1 MAEDTTGKSPS
12 PAPLPSQAPPPIP
25 LPTAPKD
32 PGGPGPGHGPGEDAY
47 LRRRM
52 LRRGSAGW
60 LLLTGLGVAYVVSG
74 DFSGWNIGLAE
85 GGFGGL
91 AVAMVLMGV
100 MYACLVFAL
109 AELSAILPTAGGGYG
124 FARRALGTWGGFL
137 TGTAILIE
145 YVLAP
150 AAISIFIGDYVES
163 LGLFGLES
171 GWPLL
176 LACFVIFI
184 GIHLWGV
191 GEALRFSLVVTAI
204 AVAALLIFAAGAF
217 TEFDASGLDD
227 IPVDP
232 DAFGSSSWLPFGL
245 LGIWAAFPFGMWF
258 FLGVEGVPLAAEEA
272 KDPVRSLPKALAVSM
287 GVLVLLAVLT
297 FLATTGARGSAAVQ
311 EAGNPLVVALE
322 GDDGPT
328 ALSRFVNYAGLAGLV
343 ASFFSL
349 IYAGSRQLFALSRA
363 GYLPRFLSL
372 TSRRRSPYLG
382 LLVPG
387 AIGFGLAASSGDG
400 PRMLNIAVFGA
411 TISYALMALS
421 HIVLRRR
428 EPELPRPYRT
438 PGGVV
443 TSATAFVLALSALV
457 ATFLVD
463 REAALIALGVYAVAL
478 LYFGVHSR
486 HHLVA
491 SAPEEE
497 FAALAAAEAE
507 LERGRPGGAPG

>member
-1 MAEDTTGKSPS
+1 MTLDDTKDAAA
-12 PAPLPSQAPPPIP
+12 PA
-25 LPTAPKD
+25 D
-32 PGGPGPGHGPGEDAY
+32 DY
-47 LRRRM
+47 LTRRT

-60 LLLTGLGVAYVVSG
+60 LLLTGLGVGYVVSG
-74 DFSGWNIGLAE
+74 DFSGWNIGLSQ

-91 AVAMVLMGV
+91 AIATVLMGA
-100 MYACLVFAL
+100 MYACLVYAL
-109 AELSAILPTAGGGYG
+109 AELSAILPAAGGGYG

-171 GWPLL
+171 GWPVY
-176 LACFVIFI
+176 LACFALFI

-204 AVAALLIFAAGAF
+204 AVAALLIFAVGAF
-217 TEFDASGLDD
+217 TEFHADGLND
-227 IPVDP
+227 IPVD
-232 DAFGSSSWLPFGL
+232 ASALGSNSWLPYGL

-272 KDPVRSLPKALAVSM
+272 KDPVRSMPKALSLSLLI
-287 GVLVLLAVLT
+287 LVALAVLT
-297 FLATTGARGSAAVQ
+297 FFAATGARGSAAIQ
-311 EAGNPLVVALE
+311 EAGNPLVVALQ
-322 GDDGPT
+322 GDGEPT
-328 ALSRFVNYAGLAGLV
+328 PLSRFVNYAGLAGLV

-372 TSRRRSPYLG
+372 TSRRKSPYLG
-382 LLVPG
+382 LLIPG
-387 AIGFGLAASSGDG
+387 AIGFALAAASGNG
-400 PRMLNIAVFGA
+400 ARMLNIAVFGA

-428 EPELPRPYRT
+428 EPDLPRPYRT
-438 PGGVV
+438 PGGIA
-443 TSATAFVLALSALV
+443 TSTTAFVLALSALV

-463 REAALIALGVYAVAL
+463 VTAALIALAVYAVAL
-478 LYFGVHSR
+478 AYFAFYSR

-491 SAPEEE
+491 AAPEEE

-507 LERGRPGGAPG
+507 LTRD

>member
-1 MAEDTTGKSPS
+1 MAQGTETPAGPPGGTSTGTGKGAADASG
-12 PAPLPSQAPPPIP
+12 
-25 LPTAPKD
+25 TA
-32 PGGPGPGHGPGEDAY
+32 AY
-47 LRRRM
+47 LDRRT

-74 DFSGWNIGLAE
+74 DFSGWNIGLSK

-91 AVAMVLMGV
+91 AVAMLLMGV

-145 YVLAP
+145 YILAP

-163 LGLFGLES
+163 LGLFGLTS
-171 GWPLL
+171 GWPVY
-176 LACFVIFI
+176 LACFAIFI
-184 GIHLWGV
+184 SIHLWGV

-204 AVAALLIFAAGAF
+204 AVAALLIFAIGAF
-217 TEFDASGLDD
+217 TEFDAGRLND
-227 IPVDP
+227 IPADTT
-232 DAFGSSSWLPFGL
+232 AFGSNSWLPYGL

-272 KDPVRSLPKALAVSM
+272 KDPVRSMPKALAIS
-287 GVLVLLAVLT
+287 LAVLV
-297 FLATTGARGSAAVQ
+297 FLALITFVSATGARGADAIK
-311 EAGNPLVVALE
+311 EAGNPLVVALQGGGE
-322 GDDGPT
+322 PT
-328 ALSRFVNYAGLAGLV
+328 VLSRFVNYAGLAGLV

-349 IYAGSRQLFALSRA
+349 VFAGSRQLFALSRA

-372 TSRRRSPYLG
+372 TNRRKSPYLG
-382 LLVPG
+382 LLIPG
-387 AIGFGLAASSGDG
+387 IIGFTLAAWSGNG
-400 PRMLNIAVFGA
+400 GRMLNVAVFGA

-438 PGGVV
+438 PGGAG
-443 TSATAFVLALSALV
+443 TSSVAFVLACSALV

-463 REAALIALGVYAVAL
+463 RDAAFIALGVYAVAL
-478 LYFGVHSR
+478 AYFAFYSR
-486 HHLVA
+486 HRLVA
-491 SAPEEE
+491 GAPEEE

-507 LERGRPGGAPG
+507 LRRG

>member
-1 MAEDTTGKSPS
+1 MADMAEGTETARTSP
-12 PAPLPSQAPPPIP
+12 
-25 LPTAPKD
+25 D
-32 PGGPGPGHGPGEDAY
+32 PGEPGEDGY
-47 LRRRM
+47 LERRT
-52 LRRGSAGW
+52 LRRGSAGP

-74 DFSGWNIGLAE
+74 DFSGWNFGLAE

-91 AVAMVLMGV
+91 AIAAVLMGL
-100 MYACLVFAL
+100 MYTCMVFAL
-109 AELSAILPTAGGGYG
+109 AELAAILPTAGGGYG
-124 FARRALGTWGGFL
+124 FARRALGPWGGFL

-171 GWPLL
+171 GWPVY

-191 GEALRFSLVVTAI
+191 GEALRFSLIVTAI
-204 AVAALLIFAAGAF
+204 AVTALLIFAVAAF
-217 TEFDASGLDD
+217 TDFDSGSLND
-227 IPVDP
+227 IAVDHS
-232 DAFGSSSWLPFGL
+232 AFGSSSWLPFGL

-258 FLGVEGVPLAAEEA
+258 FLGVEGVPLAAEETREPA
-272 KDPVRSLPKALAVSM
+272 RTLPKAMASSM
-287 GVLVLLAVLT
+287 GILLVLALLT
-297 FLATTGARGSAAVQ
+297 FLAATGARGADAVQ
-311 EAGNPLVVALE
+311 DAGNPLVEALQP
-322 GDDGPT
+322 DGEPT
-328 ALSRFVNYAGLAGLV
+328 TLSRVVNYAGLAGLV

-349 IYAGSRQLFALSRA
+349 IFAGSRQLFALSRA

-372 TSRRRSPYLG
+372 TSRRKAPYLG

-387 AIGFGLAASSGDG
+387 AIGFGLAAWSGDG
-400 PRMLNIAVFGA
+400 ARMLNVAVFGA
-411 TISYALMALS
+411 TISYALMSLS

-428 EPELPRPYRT
+428 EPGLDRPYRT

-443 TSATAFVLALSALV
+443 TSSIAFLLACSALV

-463 REAALIALGVYAVAL
+463 KDAAFIALGVYAVAL
-478 LYFGVHSR
+478 AYFAFYSR
-486 HHLVA
+486 HRLVA

-497 FAALAAAEAE
+497 FAALAEAEAE
-507 LERGRPGGAPG
+507 LSRD

>member
-1 MAEDTTGKSPS
+1 MAQGTETPAGPPGGTSTGTGKGAADASG
-12 PAPLPSQAPPPIP
+12 
-25 LPTAPKD
+25 TA
-32 PGGPGPGHGPGEDAY
+32 AY
-47 LRRRM
+47 LDRRT

-74 DFSGWNIGLAE
+74 DFSGWNIGLSK

-91 AVAMVLMGV
+91 AVAMLLMGV

-145 YVLAP
+145 YILAP
-150 AAISIFIGDYVES
+150 AAISLFIGDYVES
-163 LGLFGLES
+163 LGLFGLTS
-171 GWPLL
+171 SWPVY
-176 LACFVIFI
+176 LACFAIFI
-184 GIHLWGV
+184 SIHLWGV

-204 AVAALLIFAAGAF
+204 AVAALLIFAIGAF
-217 TEFDASGLDD
+217 TEFDAGRLND
-227 IPVDP
+227 IPADTT
-232 DAFGSSSWLPFGL
+232 AFGSNSWLPYGL

-272 KDPVRSLPKALAVSM
+272 KDPVRSMPKALAIS
-287 GVLVLLAVLT
+287 LAVLV
-297 FLATTGARGSAAVQ
+297 FLALITFVSATGARGADAIK
-311 EAGNPLVVALE
+311 EAGNPLVVALQGGGE
-322 GDDGPT
+322 PT
-328 ALSRFVNYAGLAGLV
+328 VLSRFVNYAGLAGLV

-349 IYAGSRQLFALSRA
+349 VFAGSRQLFALSRA
-363 GYLPRFLSL
+363 GYLPRSLSL
-372 TSRRRSPYLG
+372 TNRRKSPYLG
-382 LLVPG
+382 LLIPG
-387 AIGFGLAASSGDG
+387 IIGFTLAAWSGNG
-400 PRMLNIAVFGA
+400 GRMLNVAVFGA

-438 PGGVV
+438 PGGAG
-443 TSATAFVLALSALV
+443 TSSVAFVLACSALV

-463 REAALIALGVYAVAL
+463 RDAAFIALGVYAVAL
-478 LYFGVHSR
+478 AYFAFYSR
-486 HHLVA
+486 HRLVA
-491 SAPEEE
+491 GAPEEE

-507 LERGRPGGAPG
+507 LRRG

>member
-1 MAEDTTGKSPS
+1 MTLDETSGSTTGST
-12 PAPLPSQAPPPIP
+12 APPQ
-25 LPTAPKD
+25 
-32 PGGPGPGHGPGEDAY
+32 DAY
-47 LRRRM
+47 LARRA

-74 DFSGWNIGLAE
+74 DFSGWNIGLSK

-91 AVAMVLMGV
+91 AVATVLMGA

-145 YVLAP
+145 YILAP

-171 GWPLL
+171 GWPVQLV
-176 LACFVIFI
+176 CFALFI

-204 AVAALLIFAAGAF
+204 AVTALVVFAIGALTDF
-217 TEFDASGLDD
+217 RLDGLND
-227 IPVDP
+227 IPVEEG
-232 DAFGSSSWLPFGL
+232 AFGANSWLPFGL

-272 KDPVRSLPKALAVSM
+272 KDPVQSMPRALATAM
-287 GVLVLLAVLT
+287 GVLVLLAVVT
-297 FLATTGARGSAAVQ
+297 FLAATGARGAAAVQ
-311 EAGNPLVVALE
+311 DAGNPLVVALQ
-322 GDDGPT
+322 GDGEPT

-372 TSRRRSPYLG
+372 TSRRKSPYLG
-382 LLVPG
+382 LLIPG
-387 AIGFGLAASSGDG
+387 AIGFALAAGTGDG
-400 PRMLNIAVFGA
+400 ARMLNIAVFGA

-428 EPELPRPYRT
+428 EPGLHRPYRT
-438 PGGVV
+438 PGGTA
-443 TSATAFVLALSALV
+443 TSSVAFVLALSALV

-463 REAALIALGVYAVAL
+463 RTAAFMALGVYVIAL
-478 LYFGVHSR
+478 AYFAFYSR
-486 HHLVA
+486 HRLVA
-491 SAPEEE
+491 KAPEEE

-507 LERGRPGGAPG
+507 LGRD

>member
-1 MAEDTTGKSPS
+1 MADGTTSRT
-12 PAPLPSQAPPPIP
+12 APPVSPRS
-25 LPTAPKD
+25 A
-32 PGGPGPGHGPGEDAY
+32 GGDGDAY
-47 LRRRM
+47 LNRRT

-74 DFSGWNIGLAE
+74 DFSGWNIGLSK

-91 AVAMVLMGV
+91 AAATLLMGV

-145 YVLAP
+145 YILAP

-171 GWPLL
+171 GWPVY
-176 LACFVIFI
+176 LACFAVFI

-191 GEALRFSLVVTAI
+191 GEALRFSLIVTAI
-204 AVAALLIFAAGAF
+204 AVAALLIFAVGAF
-217 TEFDASGLDD
+217 TEFSADGLDD

-232 DAFGSSSWLPFGL
+232 EALGSSSWLPFGL

-272 KDPVRSLPKALAVSM
+272 KDPVRSMPRALAVSM
-287 GVLVLLAVLT
+287 SILVLLAVLT
-297 FLATTGARGSAAVQ
+297 FFAATGARGSAAIQ
-311 EAGNPLVVALE
+311 EAGNPLVVALQ
-322 GDDGPT
+322 GDGDPT

-372 TSRRRSPYLG
+372 TSRRKSPYLG
-382 LLVPG
+382 LLIPG
-387 AIGFGLAASSGDG
+387 AIGFALAAGTG
-400 PRMLNIAVFGA
+400 NGARMLNIAVFGA
-411 TISYALMALS
+411 TISYAMMALS
-421 HIVLRRR
+421 HIALRRR
-428 EPELPRPYRT
+428 EPGLHRPYRT
-438 PGGVV
+438 PGGVL
-443 TSATAFVLALSALV
+443 TSSTAFALALAALV

-463 REAALIALGVYAVAL
+463 KDAALIALLVYAVAL
-478 LYFGVHSR
+478 AYFAFYSR
-486 HHLVA
+486 HRLVA
-491 SAPEEE
+491 QAPEEE

-507 LERGRPGGAPG
+507 LERK

>member
-1 MAEDTTGKSPS
+1 MAEGITQHPAEPPTTS
-12 PAPLPSQAPPPIP
+12 
-25 LPTAPKD
+25 
-32 PGGPGPGHGPGEDAY
+32 GGPGAPDPGAADPGAAY
-47 LRRRM
+47 LRRRT
-52 LRRGSAGW
+52 LRQGSAGW

-74 DFSGWNIGLAE
+74 DFSGWNIGLSE

-91 AVAMVLMGV
+91 AIAMLLMGV

-163 LGLFGLES
+163 LRLFGLES
-171 GWPLL
+171 GWPVYLV
-176 LACFVIFI
+176 CFALFI

-191 GEALRFSLVVTAI
+191 GEALRFSLVVTAV
-204 AVAALLIFAAGAF
+204 AVAALLIFAVGAF
-217 TEFDASGLDD
+217 TEFSADGLND
-227 IPVDP
+227 IPVDQN
-232 DAFGSSSWLPFGL
+232 AFGASSWLPFGL

-272 KDPVRSLPKALAVSM
+272 KDPVRSMPKALATS
-287 GVLVLLAVLT
+287 LAVLVVLAVVT
-297 FLATTGARGSAAVQ
+297 FLAASGARGSAAIQ

-322 GDDGPT
+322 GGGEPT

-372 TSRRRSPYLG
+372 TSRRKSPYLG
-382 LLVPG
+382 LLIPG
-387 AIGFGLAASSGDG
+387 AIGFALAASTGDG
-400 PRMLNIAVFGA
+400 ARMLNMAVFGA

-438 PGGVV
+438 PGGAL
-443 TSATAFVLALSALV
+443 TSSVAFVLALFALV

-463 REAALIALGVYAVAL
+463 REAAFIALGVYAVAL
-478 LYFGVHSR
+478 AYFALYSR

-491 SAPEEE
+491 RAPEEE

-507 LERGRPGGAPG
+507 LGRS

>member
-1 MAEDTTGKSPS
+1 MADGTESSRTPVSSPG
-12 PAPLPSQAPPPIP
+12 AAPPS
-25 LPTAPKD
+25 
-32 PGGPGPGHGPGEDAY
+32 GGEAPGEDAY
-47 LRRRM
+47 LERRT
-52 LRRGSAGW
+52 LRRGSAGP

-74 DFSGWNIGLAE
+74 DFSGWNFGLAE

-91 AVAMVLMGV
+91 AIAAVLMGL
-100 MYACLVFAL
+100 MYTCMVFAL
-109 AELSAILPTAGGGYG
+109 AELAAILPTAGGGYG

-171 GWPLL
+171 GWPVY

-191 GEALRFSLVVTAI
+191 GEALRFSLIVTAI
-204 AVAALLIFAAGAF
+204 AVAALLIFALGAF
-217 TEFDASGLDD
+217 TEFDSGSLDD
-227 IPVDP
+227 IPVDHS
-232 DAFGSSSWLPFGL
+232 ALGASSWLPFGL
-245 LGIWAAFPFGMWF
+245 LGIWSAFPFGMWF
-258 FLGVEGVPLAAEEA
+258 FLGVEGVPLAAEETR
-272 KDPVRSLPKALAVSM
+272 DPARTLPKAMAWSVAIL
-287 GVLVLLAVLT
+287 LVLALLT
-297 FLATTGARGSAAVQ
+297 FLAATGARGANAVQ
-311 EAGNPLVVALE
+311 DAGNPLVEALQP
-322 GDDGPT
+322 DGEAT
-328 ALSRFVNYAGLAGLV
+328 TLSRIVNYAGLAGLV

-372 TSRRRSPYLG
+372 TTRRKAPYLG

-387 AIGFGLAASSGDG
+387 ALGFALAAATGDG
-400 PRMLNIAVFGA
+400 ARMLNVAVFGA
-411 TISYALMALS
+411 TISYALMSLS

-428 EPELPRPYRT
+428 EPGLHRPYRT

-443 TSATAFVLALSALV
+443 TSSVAFVLACSALV

-463 REAALIALGVYAVAL
+463 KDAAFIALGVYAVAL
-478 LYFGVHSR
+478 AYFAFYSR
-486 HHLVA
+486 HRLVA
-491 SAPEEE
+491 AAPEEE
-497 FAALAAAEAE
+497 FAALAEAEAE
-507 LERGRPGGAPG
+507 LSRD

>member
-1 MAEDTTGKSPS
+1 MADGTESRTPLSDAPPGADASVSPS
-12 PAPLPSQAPPPIP
+12 SP
-25 LPTAPKD
+25 D
-32 PGGPGPGHGPGEDAY
+32 DGY
-47 LRRRM
+47 LERRS
-52 LRRGSAGW
+52 LRRGSSGP

-74 DFSGWNIGLAE
+74 DFSGWNLGLQE

-91 AVAMVLMGV
+91 AIAALIMGV
-100 MYACLVFAL
+100 MYTCMVFSL
-109 AELSAILPTAGGGYG
+109 AELAAILPTAGGGYG

-150 AAISIFIGDYVES
+150 AAISLFIGDYVES
-163 LGLFGLES
+163 LKLFGLES
-171 GWPLL
+171 GWPVY

-191 GEALRFSLVVTAI
+191 GEALRFSLIVTAV
-204 AVAALLIFAAGAF
+204 AVAALLIFAVAAF
-217 TEFDASGLDD
+217 TDFDAGSLND
-227 IPVDP
+227 IPVDH
-232 DAFGSSSWLPFGL
+232 DAFGANSWLPFGI

-258 FLGVEGVPLAAEEA
+258 FLGVEGVPLAAEETR
-272 KDPVRSLPKALAVSM
+272 DPARTLPKAMAAAM
-287 GVLVLLAVLT
+287 GVLLLLALVT
-297 FLATTGARGSAAVQ
+297 FLAATGARGSAAIQ
-311 EAGNPLVVALE
+311 EAGNPLVEALQP
-322 GDDGPT
+322 DGEPT
-328 ALSRFVNYAGLAGLV
+328 VLSRIVNYAGLAGLV

-372 TSRRRSPYLG
+372 TSRRKAPYLG

-387 AIGFGLAASSGDG
+387 ALGFALAAWSGDSA
-400 PRMLNIAVFGA
+400 RMLNVAVFGA

-428 EPELPRPYRT
+428 EPLLHRPYRT
-438 PGGVV
+438 PGGVL
-443 TSATAFVLALSALV
+443 TSSVAFVLALSALV

-463 REAALIALGVYAVAL
+463 KDAAFIALGVYAVAL
-478 LYFGVHSR
+478 AYFALYSR
-486 HHLVA
+486 HRLVA
-491 SAPEEE
+491 TAPEEE

-507 LERGRPGGAPG
+507 LSRD

>member
-1 MAEDTTGKSPS
+1 MTLEESTGNASGGTSGGNPGGTTP
-12 PAPLPSQAPPPIP
+12 
-25 LPTAPKD
+25 PKD
-32 PGGPGPGHGPGEDAY
+32 DY
-47 LRRRM
+47 LARRA

-74 DFSGWNIGLAE
+74 DFSGWNIGLSK

-91 AVAMVLMGV
+91 AVATVLMGA

-124 FARRALGTWGGFL
+124 FARRALGTRGGFL

-171 GWPLL
+171 GWPVYLV
-176 LACFVIFI
+176 CFALFI

-191 GEALRFSLVVTAI
+191 GEALRFSLIVTAI
-204 AVAALLIFAAGAF
+204 AVTALVVFALGALTDF
-217 TEFDASGLDD
+217 HVDGLND
-227 IPVDP
+227 IPVDHE
-232 DAFGSSSWLPFGL
+232 AFGSNSWLPFGL

-272 KDPVRSLPKALAVSM
+272 KDPVRSMPRALSISM
-287 GVLVLLAVLT
+287 GILVLLAVVT
-297 FLATTGARGSAAVQ
+297 FLAATGARGSAAVQ
-311 EAGNPLVVALE
+311 EAGNPLVVALQ
-322 GDDGPT
+322 GDGEPT

-372 TSRRRSPYLG
+372 TSRRKSPYLG
-382 LLVPG
+382 LLIPG
-387 AIGFGLAASSGDG
+387 AIGFALAAGTG
-400 PRMLNIAVFGA
+400 NGARMLNIAVFGA

-428 EPELPRPYRT
+428 EPGLHRPYRT
-438 PGGVV
+438 PGGIV
-443 TSATAFVLALSALV
+443 TSSVAFVLALSALV

-463 REAALIALGVYAVAL
+463 RTAAFMALGVYVIAL
-478 LYFGVHSR
+478 AYFAFYSR

-491 SAPEEE
+491 GAPEEE

-507 LERGRPGGAPG
+507 LARD

>member
-1 MAEDTTGKSPS
+1 MAKDDIED
-12 PAPLPSQAPPPIP
+12 
-25 LPTAPKD
+25 
-32 PGGPGPGHGPGEDAY
+32 DAY
-47 LRRRM
+47 LNRRT

-74 DFSGWNIGLAE
+74 DFSGWNVGLAE

-91 AVAMVLMGV
+91 AIATVLMGT

-171 GWPLL
+171 GWPVY
-176 LACFVIFI
+176 LACFAVFI

-204 AVAALLIFAAGAF
+204 AVAALLIFAVGAF
-217 TEFDASGLDD
+217 TEFDAGGLNDV
-227 IPVDP
+227 PVDE
-232 DAFGSSSWLPFGL
+232 DALGASSWLPFGL

-272 KDPVRSLPKALAVSM
+272 KDPVRSMPRALAISLTI
-287 GVLVLLAVLT
+287 LVALAVLT
-297 FLATTGARGSAAVQ
+297 FFAATGAGGANAIKD
-311 EAGNPLVVALE
+311 AGNPLVVALE
-322 GDDGPT
+322 GAGDPT

-372 TSRRRSPYLG
+372 TSRRKSPYLG
-382 LLVPG
+382 LLIPG
-387 AIGFGLAASSGDG
+387 AIGFALAASTGNG
-400 PRMLNIAVFGA
+400 ARMLNIAVFGA

-428 EPELPRPYRT
+428 EPALPRPYRT
-438 PGGVV
+438 PGGVL
-443 TSATAFVLALSALV
+443 TSSVAFVLALSALV

-463 REAALIALGVYAVAL
+463 KEAALMALGVYVVAL
-478 LYFGVHSR
+478 AYFALYSR

-491 SAPEEE
+491 NAPEEE

-507 LERGRPGGAPG
+507 LSRD

>member
-1 MAEDTTGKSPS
+1 MADDIEARLAAV
-12 PAPLPSQAPPPIP
+12 PAPTTSP
-25 LPTAPKD
+25 D
-32 PGGPGPGHGPGEDAY
+32 GGDSPDEY
-47 LRRRM
+47 LARRT

-74 DFSGWNIGLAE
+74 DFSGWNVGLDK

-91 AVAMVLMGV
+91 AIATVLMGA
-100 MYACLVFAL
+100 MYACLVFSL
-109 AELSAILPTAGGGYG
+109 AELSTILPTAGGGYG
-124 FARRALGTWGGFL
+124 FARRALGPWGGFL

-145 YVLAP
+145 YILAP
-150 AAISIFIGDYVES
+150 AAIVIFIGDYVES
-163 LGLFGLES
+163 LGLFGLTS
-171 GWPLL
+171 SWPVYLG
-176 LACFVIFI
+176 CFVIFI
-184 GIHLWGV
+184 GVHLWGV

-204 AVAALLIFAAGAF
+204 AVAALLIFAVGAF
-217 TEFDASGLDD
+217 TEFDASGLNN
-227 IPVDP
+227 IPVDTN
-232 DAFGSSSWLPFGL
+232 AFGSNSWLPLGV

-272 KDPVRSLPKALAVSM
+272 KDPVRSMPKALSISM
-287 GVLVLLAVLT
+287 GILALLALIT
-297 FLATTGARGSAAVQ
+297 FFAATGAQGADAVKA
-311 EAGNPLVVALE
+311 AGNPLVVALE
-322 GDDGPT
+322 GDGGPT

-372 TSRRRSPYLG
+372 TSKRKAPYLG
-382 LLVPG
+382 LIIPG
-387 AIGFGLAASSGDG
+387 AIGFALAAATGNG
-400 PRMLNIAVFGA
+400 ARMLNIAVFGA

-428 EPELPRPYRT
+428 EPDLERPYRT
-438 PGGVV
+438 PGGIV
-443 TSATAFVLALSALV
+443 TSSVAFALALSALV

-463 REAALIALGVYAVAL
+463 KDAALIALAVYAVAL
-478 LYFGVHSR
+478 AYFAFYSR

-497 FAALAAAEAE
+497 FAALAEAEAE
-507 LERGRPGGAPG
+507 LSRD

>member
-1 MAEDTTGKSPS
+1 MADGTKSSQSSPDT
-12 PAPLPSQAPPPIP
+12 
-25 LPTAPKD
+25 
-32 PGGPGPGHGPGEDAY
+32 GPESAEAY
-47 LRRRM
+47 LQARS

-74 DFSGWNIGLAE
+74 DYAGWNFGLAE

-91 AVAMVLMGV
+91 AIATVLMGT
-100 MYACLVFAL
+100 MYTCLVFSL
-109 AELSAILPTAGGGYG
+109 AELSSILPTAGGGYG

-145 YVLAP
+145 YILAP
-150 AAISIFIGDYVES
+150 AAIAVFIGGYVES
-163 LGLFGLES
+163 LGLFGIEA
-171 GWPLL
+171 GWPVYLV
-176 LACFVIFI
+176 CFALFI

-191 GEALRFSLVVTAI
+191 GEALRFSFIVTGI
-204 AVAALLIFAAGAF
+204 AVAALLVFCIGAF
-217 TEFDASGLDD
+217 THFGDASLNDVA
-227 IPVDP
+227 VDGS
-232 DAFGSSSWLPFGL
+232 AFGSSAWLPLGL

-272 KDPVRSLPKALAVSM
+272 RDPVRAMPKALAWSI
-287 GVLVLLAVLT
+287 GILVLLALLT
-297 FLATTGARGSAAVQ
+297 LIPAAGAAGSDAIKDAD
-311 EAGNPLVVALE
+311 NPLVAALQTATGGE
-322 GDDGPT
+322 PT
-328 ALSRFVNYAGLAGLV
+328 MLSRVVNYAGLAGLV

-372 TSRRRSPYLG
+372 TSRRKAPYLG

-387 AIGFGLAASSGDG
+387 VIGFGLAAYTGDG
-400 PRMLNIAVFGA
+400 ARMLNIAVFGA
-411 TISYALMALS
+411 AISYVLMSLS

-438 PGGVV
+438 PGGLV
-443 TSATAFVLALSALV
+443 TSSVAFVLACSAVV

-463 REAALIALGVYAVAL
+463 PTAAGIALVLYVVAVAYFA
-478 LYFGVHSR
+478 LYSR

-491 SAPEEE
+491 AAPEEE

-507 LERGRPGGAPG
+507 LERDSDGDDPAPAPHARS

>member
-1 MAEDTTGKSPS
+1 MTLEDTTGSTPGGTT
-12 PAPLPSQAPPPIP
+12 P
-25 LPTAPKD
+25 PKD
-32 PGGPGPGHGPGEDAY
+32 DY
-47 LRRRM
+47 LERRA

-74 DFSGWNIGLAE
+74 DFSGWNIGLSK

-91 AVAMVLMGV
+91 AIATVLMGA

-145 YVLAP
+145 YILAP

-171 GWPLL
+171 GWPVYLV
-176 LACFVIFI
+176 CFALFI

-204 AVAALLIFAAGAF
+204 AVAALVVFALGALTDF
-217 TEFDASGLDD
+217 HVDGLND
-227 IPVDP
+227 IPVDGE
-232 DAFGSSSWLPFGL
+232 AFGSNSWLPYGL

-272 KDPVRSLPKALAVSM
+272 KDPVRSMPKALAISM
-287 GVLVLLAVLT
+287 GVLVLLAVMT
-297 FLATTGARGSAAVQ
+297 FFAATGARGSAAVA
-311 EAGNPLVVALE
+311 EAGNPLVVALQ
-322 GDDGPT
+322 GDGDPT

-372 TSRRRSPYLG
+372 TSRRKSPYLG
-382 LLVPG
+382 LLIPG
-387 AIGFGLAASSGDG
+387 AIGFALAAGTGDG
-400 PRMLNIAVFGA
+400 ARMLNIAVFGA

-428 EPELPRPYRT
+428 EPGLHRPYRT
-438 PGGVV
+438 PGGIA
-443 TSATAFVLALSALV
+443 TSSVAFVLALSALV

-463 REAALIALGVYAVAL
+463 RTAAFMALGVYVIAL
-478 LYFGVHSR
+478 AYFAFYSR

-491 SAPEEE
+491 RAPEEE

-507 LERGRPGGAPG
+507 LERD

>member
-1 MAEDTTGKSPS
+1 MATDGPTAHEATA
-12 PAPLPSQAPPPIP
+12 APGAPP
-25 LPTAPKD
+25 A
-32 PGGPGPGHGPGEDAY
+32 GGTTPPPPSSHDSDY
-47 LRRRM
+47 LKRRA

-74 DFSGWNIGLAE
+74 DFSGWNVGLSK

-91 AVAMVLMGV
+91 AIATLLMGV

-145 YVLAP
+145 YILAP

-163 LGLFGLES
+163 LDLFGLTS
-171 GWPLL
+171 GWPVY
-176 LACFVIFI
+176 LACFVLFI

-204 AVAALLIFAAGAF
+204 AVAALLIFAVGAF
-217 TEFDASGLDD
+217 TEFSADGLND
-227 IPVDP
+227 IPVDEG
-232 DAFGSSSWLPFGL
+232 ALGANSWLPFGL
-245 LGIWAAFPFGMWF
+245 LGIWSAFPFGMWF

-272 KDPVRSLPKALAVSM
+272 KDPVRSMPRALSIAM
-287 GVLVLLAVLT
+287 GVLVLLAMLT
-297 FLATTGARGSAAVQ
+297 FFAATGARGAAAVQ
-311 EAGNPLVVALE
+311 DAGNPLVVALQ
-322 GDDGPT
+322 GDGAAT
-328 ALSRFVNYAGLAGLV
+328 GLSRFVNYAGLAGLV

-372 TSRRRSPYLG
+372 TSRRKAPYLG
-382 LLVPG
+382 LLIPG
-387 AIGFGLAASSGDG
+387 AIGFALAASTGNG
-400 PRMLNIAVFGA
+400 ARMLNIAVFGA

-421 HIVLRRR
+421 HVVLRRR

-438 PGGVV
+438 PGGVA
-443 TSATAFVLALSALV
+443 TSGTALVLALFALV

-463 REAALIALGVYAVAL
+463 VTAAVIALVVYVVAL
-478 LYFGVHSR
+478 GYFALYSR
-486 HHLVA
+486 HRLVA

-507 LERGRPGGAPG
+507 LERP

>member
-1 MAEDTTGKSPS
+1 MTLEDTSGTTGKT
-12 PAPLPSQAPPPIP
+12 
-25 LPTAPKD
+25 TAPD
-32 PGGPGPGHGPGEDAY
+32 DY
-47 LRRRM
+47 LERRT

-74 DFSGWNIGLAE
+74 DFSGWNIGLSK

-91 AVAMVLMGV
+91 AIATVLMGA
-100 MYACLVFAL
+100 MYACLVFSL

-171 GWPLL
+171 GWPVYLV
-176 LACFVIFI
+176 CFALFI

-191 GEALRFSLVVTAI
+191 GEALRFSLIVTAV
-204 AVAALLIFAAGAF
+204 AVAALLVFALGALSDF
-217 TEFDASGLDD
+217 HVDGLND
-227 IPVDP
+227 IPVDA
-232 DAFGSSSWLPFGL
+232 DATGASSWLPFGL

-272 KDPVRSLPKALAVSM
+272 KDPVRSMPRALALSM
-287 GVLVLLAVLT
+287 GILVVLAVVT
-297 FLATTGARGSAAVQ
+297 FFAATGARGSAAVQ
-311 EAGNPLVVALE
+311 EAGNPLVVALQ
-322 GDDGPT
+322 GDGEPT

-372 TSRRRSPYLG
+372 TSRRKSPYLG
-382 LLVPG
+382 LLIPG
-387 AIGFGLAASSGDG
+387 AIGFALAAGTG
-400 PRMLNIAVFGA
+400 NGARMLNIAVFGA

-428 EPELPRPYRT
+428 EPGLPRPYRT

-443 TSATAFVLALSALV
+443 TSSTAFVLALSALV

-463 REAALIALGVYAVAL
+463 KDAAFIALAVYVIAL
-478 LYFGVHSR
+478 AYFAFYSR

-507 LERGRPGGAPG
+507 LER

>member
-1 MAEDTTGKSPS
+1 MTVEETSRST
-12 PAPLPSQAPPPIP
+12 PAG
-25 LPTAPKD
+25 D
-32 PGGPGPGHGPGEDAY
+32 DY
-47 LRRRM
+47 LARRT

-74 DFSGWNIGLAE
+74 DFSGWNIGLSE

-91 AVAMVLMGV
+91 AIAMVLMGT
-100 MYACLVFAL
+100 MYACLVFSL

-171 GWPLL
+171 GWPVYLV
-176 LACFVIFI
+176 CFALFI

-191 GEALRFSLVVTAI
+191 GEALRFSLVVTAV
-204 AVAALLIFAAGAF
+204 AVAALLVFALGALSDF
-217 TEFDASGLDD
+217 HVSGLND
-227 IPVDP
+227 IPVDAT
-232 DAFGSSSWLPFGL
+232 AFGSNSWLPFGL

-272 KDPVRSLPKALAVSM
+272 KDPVRSMPRALALSM
-287 GVLVLLAVLT
+287 GVLVLLAVVT
-297 FLATTGARGSAAVQ
+297 FLAATGARGSAAIQ
-311 EAGNPLVVALE
+311 EAGNPLVVALQ
-322 GDDGPT
+322 GDGEPT

-372 TSRRRSPYLG
+372 TSRRKAPYLG
-382 LLVPG
+382 LLIPG
-387 AIGFGLAASSGDG
+387 AIGFALAAGTGDG
-400 PRMLNIAVFGA
+400 ARMLNIAVFGA

-421 HIVLRRR
+421 HIVLRHR
-428 EPELPRPYRT
+428 EPGLARPYRT
-438 PGGVV
+438 PGGVL
-443 TSATAFVLALSALV
+443 TSSVAFVLALSALV

-463 REAALIALGVYAVAL
+463 KDAALIALGVYVLALGYFAV
-478 LYFGVHSR
+478 YSR

-491 SAPEEE
+491 RAPEEE
-497 FAALAAAEAE
+497 FAALATAEAE
-507 LERGRPGGAPG
+507 LARD

>member
-1 MAEDTTGKSPS
+1 MTLEETKDTAG
-12 PAPLPSQAPPPIP
+12 PAGS
-25 LPTAPKD
+25 D
-32 PGGPGPGHGPGEDAY
+32 DY
-47 LRRRM
+47 LERRA

-60 LLLTGLGVAYVVSG
+60 LLLTGLGVGYVVSG

-91 AVAMVLMGV
+91 AIATVLMGV
-100 MYACLVFAL
+100 MYACLVYAL
-109 AELSAILPTAGGGYG
+109 AELSAILPAAGGGYG

-145 YVLAP
+145 YILAP

-171 GWPLL
+171 GWPVY
-176 LACFVIFI
+176 LACFALFI

-191 GEALRFSLVVTAI
+191 GEALRFSLIVTAI

-217 TEFDASGLDD
+217 TDFRVDGLDD
-227 IPVDP
+227 IPVDAS
-232 DAFGSSSWLPFGL
+232 AFGSNSWLPFGL

-272 KDPVRSLPKALAVSM
+272 KDPVRSMPRALSLSM
-287 GVLVLLAVLT
+287 MILVLLAVLT
-297 FLATTGARGSAAVQ
+297 FFAATGARGSAAIQ
-311 EAGNPLVVALE
+311 DAGNPLVIALQ
-322 GDDGPT
+322 GDGDPT

-372 TSRRRSPYLG
+372 TSRRKSPYLG
-382 LLVPG
+382 LLIPG
-387 AIGFGLAASSGDG
+387 AIGFALAAGTG
-400 PRMLNIAVFGA
+400 NGARMLNIAVFGA

-428 EPELPRPYRT
+428 EPDLPRPYRT
-438 PGGVV
+438 PGGVL
-443 TSATAFVLALSALV
+443 TSSVALVLALSALV

-463 REAALIALGVYAVAL
+463 VDAALIALGVYVVAL
-478 LYFGVHSR
+478 AYFAFYSR
-486 HHLVA
+486 HRLVA
-491 SAPEEE
+491 NAPEEE

-507 LERGRPGGAPG
+507 LERN

>member
-1 MAEDTTGKSPS
+1 MAEGTDTD
-12 PAPLPSQAPPPIP
+12 LR
-25 LPTAPKD
+25 TAPSASAKD
-32 PGGPGPGHGPGEDAY
+32 AQDDY
-47 LRRRM
+47 LHRRT

-74 DFSGWNIGLAE
+74 DFSGWNIGLSK

-91 AVAMVLMGV
+91 AAATVLMGI
-100 MYACLVFAL
+100 MYACLVFSL

-145 YVLAP
+145 YILAP
-150 AAISIFIGDYVES
+150 AAISLFIGDYVES
-163 LGLFGLES
+163 LGLFGLTS
-171 GWPLL
+171 GWPVY
-176 LACFVIFI
+176 LACFAIFI

-204 AVAALLIFAAGAF
+204 AVAALLVFAIGAF
-217 TEFDASGLDD
+217 TDFDASRLND
-227 IPVDP
+227 IPVD
-232 DAFGSSSWLPFGL
+232 ASALGSSSWLPFGV

-272 KDPVRSLPKALAVSM
+272 KDPVRSMPRALAISLSI
-287 GVLVLLAVLT
+287 LVLLAVVT
-297 FLATTGARGSAAVQ
+297 FFAATGAHGSAALKD
-311 EAGNPLVVALE
+311 AGNPLVVALQ

-349 IYAGSRQLFALSRA
+349 IFAGSRQLFALSRA

-372 TSRRRSPYLG
+372 TSRRKSPYLG
-382 LLVPG
+382 LLIPG
-387 AIGFGLAASSGDG
+387 AIGFALAAWSGNG
-400 PRMLNIAVFGA
+400 GRMLNVAVFGA

-421 HIVLRRR
+421 HLVLRRR
-428 EPELPRPYRT
+428 EPGLERPYRT
-438 PGGVV
+438 PGGVL
-443 TSATAFVLALSALV
+443 TSSVAFVLALFALV

-463 REAALIALGVYAVAL
+463 KDAAFIALGVYAIAL
-478 LYFGVHSR
+478 AYFAFYSR
-486 HHLVA
+486 HRLVA
-491 SAPEEE
+491 HAPEEE

-507 LERGRPGGAPG
+507 LARD

>member
-1 MAEDTTGKSPS
+1 MTLEDTTP
-12 PAPLPSQAPPPIP
+12 
-25 LPTAPKD
+25 PKD
-32 PGGPGPGHGPGEDAY
+32 DY
-47 LRRRM
+47 LERRA

-74 DFSGWNIGLAE
+74 DFSGWNIGLSK

-91 AVAMVLMGV
+91 AVATVLMGA

-145 YVLAP
+145 YILAP

-171 GWPLL
+171 GWPVYLV
-176 LACFVIFI
+176 CFALFI

-191 GEALRFSLVVTAI
+191 GEALRFSLVVTAV
-204 AVAALLIFAAGAF
+204 AVAALVVFALGALTDF
-217 TEFDASGLDD
+217 HVDGLND
-227 IPVDP
+227 IPVDG
-232 DAFGSSSWLPFGL
+232 DAFGSNSWLPFGL

-272 KDPVRSLPKALAVSM
+272 KDPVRSMPRALAISM
-287 GVLVLLAVLT
+287 GVLVLLAVTT
-297 FLATTGARGSAAVQ
+297 FFAATGARGAAAVQ
-311 EAGNPLVVALE
+311 EAGNPLVVALQ
-322 GDDGPT
+322 GDGEPT

-372 TSRRRSPYLG
+372 TSRRKSPYLG
-382 LLVPG
+382 LLIPG
-387 AIGFGLAASSGDG
+387 AIGFALAAGTGDG
-400 PRMLNIAVFGA
+400 ARMLNIAVFGA

-428 EPELPRPYRT
+428 EPGLHRPYRT

-443 TSATAFVLALSALV
+443 TSSVAFVLALSALV

-463 REAALIALGVYAVAL
+463 RTAAFMALGVYAVAL
-478 LYFGVHSR
+478 AYFAFYSR

-491 SAPEEE
+491 RAPEEE

-507 LERGRPGGAPG
+507 LARD

>member
-1 MAEDTTGKSPS
+1 MATDGQGSTDTAGST
-12 PAPLPSQAPPPIP
+12 
-25 LPTAPKD
+25 
-32 PGGPGPGHGPGEDAY
+32 GGPGSGGGPDVTDDY
-47 LRRRM
+47 LKRRT

-74 DFSGWNIGLAE
+74 DFSGWNVGLSK

-91 AVAMVLMGV
+91 AIATLLMGA

-145 YVLAP
+145 YILAP

-163 LGLFGLES
+163 LNLFGLTS
-171 GWPLL
+171 GWPVY
-176 LACFVIFI
+176 LACFAVFI

-204 AVAALLIFAAGAF
+204 AVAALLIFAVGAF
-217 TEFDASGLDD
+217 TEFNADGLND
-227 IPVDP
+227 IPVDE
-232 DAFGSSSWLPFGL
+232 DALGANSWLPFGL

-272 KDPVRSLPKALAVSM
+272 KDPVRSMPRALSISM
-287 GVLVLLAVLT
+287 GILVLLAMLT
-297 FLATTGARGSAAVQ
+297 FFAATGARGSAAVQ
-311 EAGNPLVVALE
+311 DAGNPLVVALQ
-322 GDDGPT
+322 GDGPAT
-328 ALSRFVNYAGLAGLV
+328 GLSRFVNYAGLAGLV

-372 TSRRRSPYLG
+372 TSRRKAPYLG
-382 LLVPG
+382 LLIPG
-387 AIGFGLAASSGDG
+387 AIGFALAASTGNG
-400 PRMLNIAVFGA
+400 ARMLNIAVFGA

-428 EPELPRPYRT
+428 EPDLPRPYRT
-438 PGGVV
+438 PGGVI
-443 TSATAFVLALSALV
+443 TSSTAFVLALFALV

-463 REAALIALGVYAVAL
+463 KDAALIALVVYVVAL
-478 LYFGVHSR
+478 AYFALYSR
-486 HHLVA
+486 HRLVA

-507 LERGRPGGAPG
+507 LERK

>member
-1 MAEDTTGKSPS
+1 MADDTGARLTAVPEPTPS
-12 PAPLPSQAPPPIP
+12 PENGTGRNGAPG
-25 LPTAPKD
+25 TGTD
-32 PGGPGPGHGPGEDAY
+32 GY
-47 LRRRM
+47 LERRT

-74 DFSGWNIGLAE
+74 DFSGWNIGLAQ

-91 AVAMVLMGV
+91 AIATVLMGA
-100 MYACLVFAL
+100 MYACLVYSL

-145 YVLAP
+145 YILAP
-150 AAISIFIGDYVES
+150 AAIAIFIGDYVES
-163 LGLFGLES
+163 LNLFGLTS
-171 GWPLL
+171 GWPVY
-176 LACFVIFI
+176 LACFVVFI

-191 GEALRFSLVVTAI
+191 GEALSFSLIVTAI
-204 AVAALLIFAAGAF
+204 AVIALIVFAVGAFTQFDPANLDNIAVDTTAAGA
-217 TEFDASGLDD
+217 
-227 IPVDP
+227 
-232 DAFGSSSWLPFGL
+232 SSWLPLGI

-272 KDPVRSLPKALAVSM
+272 KDPVRSVPRALSISM
-287 GVLVLLAVLT
+287 GILVLLALVT
-297 FLATTGARGSAAVQ
+297 FLASTGARGADAIKD
-311 EAGNPLVVALE
+311 AGNPLVVALE
-322 GDDGPT
+322 GDPG
-328 ALSRFVNYAGLAGLV
+328 LSWLKTFVNYAGLAGLV

-372 TSRRRSPYLG
+372 TSKRKAPYLG
-382 LLVPG
+382 LLIPG
-387 AIGFGLAASSGDG
+387 AIGFALAAATGNG
-400 PRMLNIAVFGA
+400 PRMLNMAVFGA

-428 EPELPRPYRT
+428 EPGLERPYRT

-443 TSATAFVLALSALV
+443 TSTVAFVLALSALV

-463 REAALIALGVYAVAL
+463 KDAAFIALAVYAVAL
-478 LYFGVHSR
+478 AYFAFYSR

-497 FAALAAAEAE
+497 FAALAEAEAE
-507 LERGRPGGAPG
+507 LSRD